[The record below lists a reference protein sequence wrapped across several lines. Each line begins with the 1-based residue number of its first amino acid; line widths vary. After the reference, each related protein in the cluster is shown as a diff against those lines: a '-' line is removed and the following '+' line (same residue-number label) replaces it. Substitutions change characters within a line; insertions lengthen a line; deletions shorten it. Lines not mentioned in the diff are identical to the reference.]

1 MSEFYSIEIPTNVSN
16 IINEASLYVTNK
28 SKTDVNNKFIGE
40 KYKLHMTFIYFGS
53 IIKEPSVIKHIPE
66 IEKLIY
72 DTIFDVYFD
81 FESIDLFGRFI
92 VLKYKLRDKQLIEIK
107 EKLLSDILNIISDVD
122 EDIKKTFISKNYRTS
137 WDPHI
142 TIGSIRTPGIE
153 YCNRKKI
160 SIKECIEGSYK
171 TTRDYLSPF
180 LKDAPLS
187 FKSTKIV
194 STL

>member
-1 MSEFYSIEIPTNVSN
+1 MSEFYSIEIPINIIN
-16 IINEASLYVTNK
+16 IINEASSYVTDK
-28 SKTDVNNKFIGE
+28 CKTDVNNKFIGE

-53 IIKEPSVIKHIPE
+53 IINEPSIKKHIPE

-72 DTIFDVYFD
+72 DTTFDVYFD

-92 VLKYKLRDKQLIEIK
+92 VLKYKLQDKKLIEIK
-107 EKLLSDILNIISDVD
+107 EKLINDILHIMSDVD
-122 EDIKKTFISKNYRTS
+122 KDIKKTFASKNYRTS

-171 TTRDYLSPF
+171 TTRDYIDPF
-180 LKDAPLS
+180 LKDASLS
-187 FKSTKIV
+187 FRSTKIV